1 MAETLALPSYR
12 TGTAYLAEEAACLLV
27 GAGLTF
33 ALFFGLAHFESIR
46 NAGPREQVED
56 LRAVTATVEPPPPP
70 VQEHNAPPDVAAPL
84 AGIEIAPSNSAVK
97 LAVVPPDLAH
107 ILPATDLPPRAAIHF
122 DQLLTDLKPR
132 VGTGGDFNH
141 IYQQSE
147 VDQVPVAVVKTI
159 ARVPSRVHDNVNQL
173 RCTLVLV
180 IEPTG
185 EITDIKV
192 IRGSANPKFDA
203 LVVDCVQN
211 EWQFSPA
218 VRKGKKVR
226 CMVQQLV
233 WYKWTQGNKFTL

>member
-1 MAETLALPSYR
+1 M
-12 TGTAYLAEEAACLLV
+12 
-27 GAGLTF
+27 GA
-33 ALFFGLAHFESIR
+33 
-46 NAGPREQVED
+46 
-56 LRAVTATVEPPPPP
+56 
-70 VQEHNAPPDVAAPL
+70 
-84 AGIEIAPSNSAVK
+84 
-97 LAVVPPDLAH
+97 
-107 ILPATDLPPRAAIHF
+107 
-122 DQLLTDLKPR
+122 
-132 VGTGGDFNH
+132 GGDFNH

-147 VDQVPVAVVKTI
+147 VDQIPVAVVKTI
-159 ARVPSRVHDNVNQL
+159 ARVPSRVHDNLNQL

-192 IRGSANPKFDA
+192 IRASASPKFDA
-203 LVVDCVQN
+203 LVMDCVQN